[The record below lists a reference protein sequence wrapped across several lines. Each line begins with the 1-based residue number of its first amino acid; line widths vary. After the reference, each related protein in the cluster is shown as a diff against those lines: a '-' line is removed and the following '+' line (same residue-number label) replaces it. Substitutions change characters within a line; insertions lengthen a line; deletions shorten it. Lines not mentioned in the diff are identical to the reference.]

1 MHEIDTDD
9 DRRPTDGLS
18 DPAGEAIGTP
28 DTAWRP
34 DDQPPLG
41 GEYAS
46 TTPSAGSTSDIGLGT
61 TPDSAWSSSEAVPD
75 ADVVPSPG
83 RPPADP
89 RSFVGPEDTPS
100 RGLRKPPIPS
110 LAAIAGHPIH
120 PMLVPLPI
128 GALSLALASDVA
140 YAATGDR
147 FFARAST
154 LLLGAG
160 IATGVMAGA
169 IGSIDFTG
177 REQIREHNESWIHAG
192 GNVAALAVSAVNLA
206 IRQGDE
212 AKQVV
217 PKGLALSA
225 LTGAMLLVTGW
236 LGGELSYRH
245 RVGVTQD

>member
-1 MHEIDTDD
+1 MHEIETDTD
-9 DRRPTDGLS
+9 RRQTATDS
-18 DPAGEAIGTP
+18 DPAGDAIGNP

-41 GEYAS
+41 GAFAAGSAS
-46 TTPSAGSTSDIGLGT
+46 TAGSGSSTESDAAWPSA
-61 TPDSAWSSSEAVPD
+61 EAAPN

-100 RGLRKPPIPS
+100 RGLRRPPVPS
-110 LAAIAGHPIH
+110 AAAIAGHPIH

-147 FFARAST
+147 FWARASSA
-154 LLLGAG
+154 LLGAG
-160 IATGVMAGA
+160 IVTGALAGA
-169 IGSIDFTG
+169 VGSVDFLS
-177 REQIREHNESWIHAG
+177 RERVREHGESWLHAG
-192 GNVAALAVSAVNLA
+192 GNVAALALTAVNLGM
-206 IRQGDE
+206 RQAGGE
-212 AKQVV
+212 RRIV
-217 PKGLALSA
+217 PAGLALSA
-225 LTGAMLLVTGW
+225 LTGTLLLFTGW

-245 RVGVTQD
+245 RVGVTAE

>member
-1 MHEIDTDD
+1 MHEIETDPE
-9 DRRPTDGLS
+9 RRASDGLS
-18 DPAGEAIGTP
+18 DPAGDAIGSP

-41 GEYAS
+41 GGFAS
-46 TTPSAGSTSDIGLGT
+46 AQGDGAAT
-61 TPDSAWSSSEAVPD
+61 DSAWSSAEAVPD
-75 ADVVPSPG
+75 ATVVPSPG

-100 RGLRKPPIPS
+100 RGLRNPPVPS

-154 LLLGAG
+154 FLLGAG
-160 IATGVMAGA
+160 IATGALAGA
-169 IGSIDFTG
+169 VGSVDFTG
-177 REQIREHNESWIHAG
+177 RERIREHPESWLHAG
-192 GNVAALAVSAVNLA
+192 GNVAALALSAVNLA
-206 IRQGDE
+206 IRRGDE
-212 AKQVV
+212 GKAVL
-217 PKGLALSA
+217 PAGLALSA
-225 LTGAMLLVTGW
+225 LTGTMLLVTGW

-245 RVGVTQD
+245 RIGVTQD

>member
-1 MHEIDTDD
+1 MHEIDTDTE
-9 DRRPTDGLS
+9 RRASDGLS
-18 DPAGEAIGTP
+18 DPAGDALGSP

-41 GEYAS
+41 GGFA
-46 TTPSAGSTSDIGLGT
+46 AGSRSDAGSSSGGASAW
-61 TPDSAWSSSEAVPD
+61 DSAEAIPN

-100 RGLRKPPIPS
+100 RGLRKAPVPS

-128 GALSLALASDVA
+128 GALSFALASDVA

-147 FFARAST
+147 FFARASA

-160 IATGVMAGA
+160 IATGALAGA
-169 IGSIDFTG
+169 VGSIDFTG
-177 REQIREHNESWIHAG
+177 RERIREHPESWLHAG
-192 GNVAALAVSAVNLA
+192 GNAAALALSALNLA
-206 IRQGDE
+206 IRRGDSGR
-212 AKQVV
+212 AIV
-217 PKGLALSA
+217 PAGLALSA
-225 LTGAMLLVTGW
+225 LTGTMLLVTGW

-245 RVGVTQD
+245 RIGVTQD